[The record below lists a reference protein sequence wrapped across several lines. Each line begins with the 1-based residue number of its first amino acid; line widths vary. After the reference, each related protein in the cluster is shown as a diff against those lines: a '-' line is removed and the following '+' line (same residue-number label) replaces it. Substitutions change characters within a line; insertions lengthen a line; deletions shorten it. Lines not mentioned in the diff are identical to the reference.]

1 MTNVLGTFQSFYIQK
16 ILSESLTRKTEN
28 SVSKIFDGQK
38 DKLYCFCNSPYSS
51 DETWIG
57 CDSEKCKWEWFHL
70 FRENVT
76 RVPRNNWY
84 CPVCC
89 KEKQKMAEIC
99 DAKKKKRKTDIY
111 ENIVVF
117 IELKCLHKCSQLYE

>member
-1 MTNVLGTFQSFYIQK
+1 MPIKIFKKDRKYFAQVQCQLFVCNFEKCDFVVRTPLWLRIIEIERDVQFMTNVLGTFQSFYIQK

-57 CDSEKCKWEWFHL
+57 CDSEKCKWEWFNL
-70 FRENVT
+70 FCENVT
-76 RVPRNNWY
+76 RVPAN
-84 CPVCC
+84 
-89 KEKQKMAEIC
+89 
-99 DAKKKKRKTDIY
+99 
-111 ENIVVF
+111 
-117 IELKCLHKCSQLYE
+117 